1 LLWGWLCG
9 PVSLVSDLAVGGLDG
24 GHPLVG
30 GIGRA
35 GERDDLREQFLSS
48 YLGPRCRCGND
59 PHVYVVRMG
68 GMVGGSPW

>member
-9 PVSLVSDLAVGGLDG
+9 PVGLVLDLVVGGLGG

-35 GERDDLREQFLSS
+35 GELDDLREQFLSR
-48 YLGPRCRCGND
+48 Y
-59 PHVYVVRMG
+59 
-68 GMVGGSPW
+68 